1 MATVRMLA
9 TLRWPRITEL
19 LLALVLLVT
28 LVAASAAQEP
38 LRAVLKA
45 QPVEGWVL
53 EPAPSSLRF
62 TTDSEL
68 NARLR
73 PLAERLLAQRGYA
86 IGGAALLRIEI
97 ETDLQTRRPRR
108 RVGLSADAGDSSF
121 GQVGV
126 QIKSPF
132 KKADRRAPSTSY
144 RVYVEVRG
152 TNKLPLWR
160 GTAETEASGADR
172 FRVARGMLSVLLER
186 IGKAI
191 DSEIVFIN

>member
-1 MATVRMLA
+1 MATARMQA

-19 LLALVLLVT
+19 LLTLVLLVT
-28 LVAASAAQEP
+28 LVPASAAQEP

-53 EPAPSSLRF
+53 EPAPSSLSF
-62 TTDSEL
+62 TPDSEL

-73 PLAERLLAQRGYA
+73 PLTERLLAQRGYA
-86 IGGAALLRIEI
+86 IGGATLLRILI

-108 RVGLSADAGDSSF
+108 RVGLSAGAGDSSF
-121 GQVGV
+121 GQVVV

-132 KKADRRAPSTSY
+132 KKADRRAPITSY

-152 TNKLPLWR
+152 TNKLGIIPPTQENADPDVLVDLEVFFQR
-160 GTAETEASGADR
+160 LVPEAHG
-172 FRVARGMLSVLLER
+172 LVLHMMGE
-186 IGKAI
+186 
-191 DSEIVFIN
+191 